1 MPSLLYKRKGLIGM
15 STIMQVV
22 LGSGL
27 LAVCSIWHV
36 VCIAACVPLVQKT
49 GHRFPPTKA
58 TFNFAI
64 ILLVAFAAIIFAH
77 TVQIWTWAIVF
88 AGTGAL
94 QSVTEAFYFSM
105 VTYTTLG
112 YGDIVLV
119 DGFRLFGTFASI
131 TGLLTFGLST
141 AFLVGLMARIIPDG
155 S

>member
-1 MPSLLYKRKGLIGM
+1 M
-15 STIMQVV
+15 STVMQV
-22 LGSGL
+22 LWGSGL

-36 VCIAACVPLVQKT
+36 GCMAACVPLIQRT
-49 GHRFPPTKA
+49 GQRFPPTK
-58 TFNFAI
+58 TPFYFAI
-64 ILLVAFAAIIFAH
+64 ILLVAFAAIVVAH

-88 AGTGAL
+88 VAMGAL
-94 QSVTEAFYFSM
+94 PNVTEAFYFSM

-112 YGDIVLV
+112 YGDIVLME
-119 DGFRLFGTFASI
+119 GFRLFGTFASI